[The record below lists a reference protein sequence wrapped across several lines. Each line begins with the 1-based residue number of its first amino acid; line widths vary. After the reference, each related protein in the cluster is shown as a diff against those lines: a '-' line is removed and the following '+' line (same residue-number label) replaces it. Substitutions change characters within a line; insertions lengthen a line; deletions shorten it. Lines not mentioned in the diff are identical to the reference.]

1 MAVFQFQA
9 PDADM
14 DRWKAEAARR
24 SVSFAEYIRSLL
36 NSNGSQ
42 VPERRPEERL
52 VPVPESPRQLPV
64 DPRPATPTL
73 PQAPS
78 GKRSFAPDPK

>member
-42 VPERRPEERL
+42 VPNGPEERM
-52 VPVPESPRQLPV
+52 VSVPESPRQLPA
-64 DPRPATPTL
+64 DPSRPPVGL
-73 PQAPS
+73 PKAPS
-78 GKRSFAPDPK
+78 GKRSFKPDPK

>member
-9 PDADM
+9 ADADM
-14 DRWKAEAARR
+14 DRWKARLPGR
-24 SVSFAEYIRSLL
+24 SMSFAAYIRSLL
-36 NSNGSQ
+36 DSSGSDRT
-42 VPERRPEERL
+42 PRRPERL
-52 VPVPESPRQLPV
+52 RPV
-64 DPRPATPTL
+64 TPTL